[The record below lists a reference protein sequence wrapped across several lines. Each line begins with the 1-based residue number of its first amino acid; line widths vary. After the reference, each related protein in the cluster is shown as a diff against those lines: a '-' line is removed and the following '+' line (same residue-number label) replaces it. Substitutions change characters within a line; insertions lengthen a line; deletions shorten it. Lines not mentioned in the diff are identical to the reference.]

1 MGMSAKQRKATMNA
15 VKPDATPEEPL
26 SQAKL
31 LVIDD
36 DPVTCRLLGLQLEME
51 GYLCTTLVH
60 PDRVLEVI
68 EEELPSLVLVDY
80 HLGTQDGLGLLQ
92 MIRDQEACHD
102 LPIVVMSGLDHRRES
117 VSAGAN
123 GFVLK
128 PFSVQD
134 LMTTIRE
141 ALEEPEA

>member
-1 MGMSAKQRKATMNA
+1 MNA
-15 VKPDATPEEPL
+15 ARPDATPEEPR

-31 LVIDD
+31 LIVDD
-36 DPVTCRLLGLQLEME
+36 DPVTCRLLALQLEME
-51 GYLCTTLVH
+51 GYSCKTLVD
-60 PDRVLEVI
+60 PDQVLGVI

-80 HLGTQDGLGLLQ
+80 HLGTQDGLDLLHS
-92 MIRDQEACHD
+92 IRDQEACRD
-102 LPIVVMSGLDHRRES
+102 LPIVVMSALDHRRDS
-117 VSAGAN
+117 VSAGAS

-141 ALEEPEA
+141 VLEATEA

>member
-1 MGMSAKQRKATMNA
+1 MNA
-15 VKPDATPEEPL
+15 AKPDETPDEPR

-31 LVIDD
+31 LIVDD

-51 GYLCTTLVH
+51 GYSCTTLVD
-60 PDRVLEVI
+60 PDQVLGVI
-68 EEELPSLVLVDY
+68 EEESPSLVLVDY
-80 HLGTQDGLGLLQ
+80 HLGKQGGLDLLHS
-92 MIRDQEACHD
+92 IRDQEAYRD
-102 LPIVVMSGLDHRRES
+102 LPIVVMSALDHRRDS

-134 LMTTIRE
+134 LMMTIRE
-141 ALEEPEA
+141 ALEATEA

>member
-1 MGMSAKQRKATMNA
+1 MSAKQRKATVNA
-15 VKPDATPEEPL
+15 AEPDATPEEPL

-31 LVIDD
+31 LIIDD

-51 GYLCTTLVH
+51 GYSCTTLVD
-60 PDRVLEVI
+60 PDQVLEAI

-80 HLGTQDGLGLLQ
+80 HLGTQDGLDLLHR
-92 MIRDQEACHD
+92 IRDQEACRD
-102 LPIVVMSGLDHRRES
+102 LPIVVMSALDHRRDS
-117 VSAGAN
+117 MSAGAN

-134 LMTTIRE
+134 LVTTIRE
-141 ALEEPEA
+141 VLEATEA